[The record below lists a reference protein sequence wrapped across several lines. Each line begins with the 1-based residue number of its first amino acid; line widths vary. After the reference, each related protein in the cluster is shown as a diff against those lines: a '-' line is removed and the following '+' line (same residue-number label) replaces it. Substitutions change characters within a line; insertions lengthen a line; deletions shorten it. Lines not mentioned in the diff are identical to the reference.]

1 MGGEPQDMH
10 QHFEDW
16 YAAMPGSP
24 RKDEIVQRHLGLP
37 PELLST
43 SLLPWDGLADVTDAL
58 QLEPGQLLLD
68 LACGRGGYGLE
79 IAARTGARLI
89 GVDFA
94 EEAIR
99 QAKEL
104 AARRG
109 IGAEFRVGDLTDTGL
124 PDACADAA
132 LVVDAIQF
140 PPDPAAAYAE
150 LARVLRPGGRVV
162 LTCWEAL
169 DPSDETLHEAL
180 RRVDLGA
187 GLAGAGFVDVEVRDK
202 PAWMDAEQTL
212 WTEAATLEVR
222 DDKALAD
229 LKEEAEASLPEYD
242 LTRRV
247 MANAVR
253 PS

>member
-1 MGGEPQDMH
+1 MASEPHDMH
-10 QHFEDW
+10 QMFEDW

-43 SLLPWDGLADVTDAL
+43 SLLTWDGLADVTDAL
-58 QLEPGQLLLD
+58 SLEPGQLLLD

-79 IAARTGARLI
+79 LAARTGARLI

-94 EEAIR
+94 AEAIR
-99 QAKEL
+99 QAVEL
-104 AARRG
+104 AAHRG
-109 IGAEFRVGDLTDTGL
+109 IDAAFRVGDLTATGL
-124 PDACADAA
+124 PDGCADAA
-132 LVVDAIQF
+132 VVVDAIQF

-169 DPSDETLHEAL
+169 DRSDEAVHEGL
-180 RRVDLGA
+180 RRVDLA
-187 GLAGAGFVDVEVRDK
+187 GGLTSAGFVDVEVREK
-202 PAWMDAEQTL
+202 PSWTEAERAL
-212 WTEAATLEVR
+212 WTEAKTLEVG
-222 DDKALAD
+222 DDQALAD
-229 LKEEAEASLPEYD
+229 LKEEAEAVLPEFGT
-242 LTRRV
+242 TRRV
-247 MANAVR
+247 MASAVC